1 MRRLIF
7 GATAIVTGLV
17 AALGMVVRRRRAQH
31 DDVLPLD
38 PAPPLM
44 SSRPAAREPAVAPS
58 IEADFGSA
66 ADPPAAAKRK
76 PRARRKPAS
85 TKRGASGTGK
95 TGTGKTGTA
104 KTGTA
109 KTADAPKPAAAPAAR
124 PKRPTRVRTSPL
136 ATSAKAADSV
146 EPAAGDEA
154 GPADGS

>member
-1 MRRLIF
+1 MRRLIL

-17 AALGMVVRRRRAQH
+17 AALGMVVRRRRAQR

-44 SSRPAAREPAVAPS
+44 STRPATREPAVAPS

-76 PRARRKPAS
+76 PRARRKPAG
-85 TKRGASGTGK
+85 TKRGASGTG
-95 TGTGKTGTA
+95 

-109 KTADAPKPAAAPAAR
+109 KTADAPKPAAVPAAR

-146 EPAAGDEA
+146 EPAAGDGA